1 MYQIITSQ
9 EQKRGCGYRKP
20 GGFYF
25 VAGKSARPCAKL
37 PIEVSICPCCS
48 QGIQF
53 NRGFTWVSSV
63 LIEQQPCRL
72 AGCSDCFP
80 FKVMKR
86 YGLMWVGEKFYK
98 TPAAFSAEAAKMGV
112 SKRLPF
118 IPKGFTIGVDWIL
131 LAHRK
136 CPFETE
142 NGIELK
148 PGIFTAFC
156 PSQIDYIVKGDESDD
171 FLNDLY
177 DKGVRLIDVIPEGE
191 SEQGKIIP
199 LHPELQ

>member
-1 MYQIITSQ
+1 MYQITNSQ
-9 EQKRGCGYRKP
+9 ESKRGCGYRKP

-25 VAGKSARPCAKL
+25 VAGKSSRPCAKL

-53 NRGFTWVSSV
+53 NRGFTWVSST

-86 YGLMWVGEKFYK
+86 YGIMWIGEKFYK
-98 TPAAFSAEAAKMGV
+98 TPAAFSSEAAKMGI

-136 CPFETE
+136 CSFNTPD
-142 NGIELK
+142 GLELK

-156 PSQIDYIVKGDESDD
+156 PEQIDYIVKGDESDE
-171 FLNDLY
+171 FLQDLY
-177 DKGVRLIDVIPEGE
+177 DKGVRLVDVSKREEAQPGNV
-191 SEQGKIIP
+191 IP
-199 LHPELQ
+199 LHPELI